1 MTQGTEKHLANN
13 RFCDAGDA
21 NWEGIITKKKKKK
34 KTKTTMLIALA
45 A

>member
-21 NWEGIITKKKKKK
+21 NWEGIITKKKKK
-34 KTKTTMLIALA
+34 TKTTMLIALA